1 MKIVKRLPTALLGI
15 CLLSGLT
22 GCLAPRTKVLDPNS
36 DPVRMAKGVPYGPP
50 CDGYFVPDSTM
61 LRILDRLSD
70 KDVFGPAP
78 ATAK

>member
-1 MKIVKRLPTALLGI
+1 MRIVKRLQTAMLAT
-15 CLLSGLT
+15 CLLAGLT

-36 DPVRMAKGVPYGPP
+36 DSVKVTKGTPYAPP

-70 KDVFGPAP
+70 KDVFG
-78 ATAK
+78 K